1 MRARDRWG
9 QALIVVALLA
19 EASPKA
25 SSRSADT
32 IESPRLASVATEL
45 RAGSSTALDA
55 FWCESEGRTPLV
67 EAIPGDDSLR
77 RVTFLYRGGD
87 DLAGIIL
94 IGPLPPEIRQK
105 PLTRLP
111 GSDIWFLTTQL
122 PRGARFA
129 YAFARS
135 GRKLHDPLNPR
146 PLTLDSESI
155 AEMDDAP
162 PQPWIAPKPD
172 VPHGDV
178 RQVQVADTRMK
189 AGRTVT
195 VYTPARGTDVSRQ
208 TLLILFDAADYL
220 NRVPLPTL
228 LDNLI
233 AAGRVEPIV
242 AVLVHNE
249 SQAGRTRDLS
259 CSDDFAAFLA
269 VDLVPWAR
277 RTFGL
282 PTDPHRTIIGGS
294 SLGGVAA
301 ACAALRF
308 PDVFGNV
315 LSQSG
320 AFWYYRGWP
329 GAARNP
335 GDDGFVSR
343 QYRSS
348 PKVPVRFYLEA
359 GLFETD
365 SGESIL
371 LETRTLKQVLTEKGY
386 ELTYSEFAGGHDF
399 VAWRGSL
406 GDGLVALAGRAV
418 RH

>member
-1 MRARDRWG
+1 MHRG
-9 QALIVVALLA
+9 YPYGLALVIVALLRA
-19 EASPKA
+19 EGSSQAS
-25 SSRSADT
+25 RQTADT
-32 IESPRLASVATEL
+32 IESPRLARLAAAL
-45 RAGSSTALDA
+45 GAGSTTSLEE
-55 FWCESEGRTPLV
+55 FWRECAGRTPLV
-67 EAIPGDDSLR
+67 EAIPGDDAAR
-77 RVTFLYRGGD
+77 RVTFVYRGAED
-87 DLAGIIL
+87 PAGIIL
-94 IGPLPPEIRQK
+94 IGPLPPDVRQK

-111 GSDIWFLTTQL
+111 GTDVWFLTTRL
-122 PRGARFA
+122 PKAARFA

-162 PQPWIAPKPD
+162 PQPWIAPRPD
-172 VPHGDV
+172 VPHGEV
-178 RQVQVADTRMK
+178 VQVHITDSRGK
-189 AGRTVT
+189 VERRLT
-195 VYTPARGTDVSRQ
+195 VYTPPRRAKASKPPG
-208 TLLILFDAADYL
+208 LLILFDAWDYL
-220 NRVPLPTL
+220 NRASLPAL

-233 AAGRVEPIV
+233 AAERVDPLV

-269 VDLVPWAR
+269 ADLVPWAH
-277 RTFGL
+277 RTHG
-282 PTDPHRTIIGGS
+282 TVGDPRRTIIAGS

-308 PDVFGNV
+308 PNVFGNV

-329 GAARNP
+329 GAARGE
-335 GDDGFVSR
+335 GDDGHVIR
-343 QYRSS
+343 QYGAS

-365 SGESIL
+365 SGLSIL
-371 LETRTLKQVLTEKGY
+371 LETRRLKQVLADKGY
-386 ELTYSEFAGGHDF
+386 DVTYSEFAGGHDF
-399 VAWRGSL
+399 AAWRGSL
-406 GDGLVALAGRAV
+406 ADGLIALAGRQ
-418 RH
+418 